1 MIPVELSITM
11 KHNFPHLHWIFLK
24 LVAFIFILVKRMTVA
39 YHGCDCK
46 NQRYILPHNN
56 MSTPTLQLK
65 KLEGKVAIITG
76 GASGIGEATAL
87 LFSTHGARVVI
98 ADVQDE
104 KGQKVVES
112 IGSNTCSYVHCD
124 VADEQQV
131 LAMVEWT
138 LKTHGQLD
146 IMFANAGIVSQSDQ
160 TVLDLDF
167 SQLHHLFAI
176 NHAVL
181 GLMRCAGKQLG
192 EHGIRVNS
200 VSPSAAVTPMVW
212 NQFKITAE
220 EAEEVCQL
228 SSLKGKALKANNVA
242 DAVLFLASDDS
253 SCITGQDLLVDGGS
267 R

>member
-1 MIPVELSITM
+1 
-11 KHNFPHLHWIFLK
+11 
-24 LVAFIFILVKRMTVA
+24 
-39 YHGCDCK
+39 
-46 NQRYILPHNN
+46 
-56 MSTPTLQLK
+56 MSRPTLQLK

-76 GASGIGEATAL
+76 GASGIGEATAR

-98 ADVQDE
+98 ADIQDE
-104 KGQKVVES
+104 KGQKVAES

-176 NHAVL
+176 NVDGVAACVKHAARAMVSQGIKGSIVCTASTFGSSGGQIRTDYHMSKHAVL
-181 GLMRCAGKQLG
+181 GLMRCTGKQLG

-200 VSPSAAVTPMVW
+200 VSPSAAVTPMVC